1 MRGKESGLIGK
12 AVGLRAV
19 VPKSAVRA
27 AEERDADDPSAVVLE
42 LLLLLLLAMLRFGK
56 GPTAP
61 IQPFSSAIHVITP
74 VSLLRD
80 KAGTRLPAQAS
91 VIGQGPLK
99 ATSLLAHARQG
110 LEVQS
115 AGKTH

>member
-27 AEERDADDPSAVVLE
+27 AEERDADDPSSVVLE
-42 LLLLLLLAMLRFGK
+42 LVLLLAMLRFGK